1 MSVNIRQII
10 VDFPTKLRLKRSS
23 GNTKKSQAMI
33 YSIFG
38 PRSVVRG
45 FSTFTNG
52 VGWGISIPQ
61 LGNSGAVA
69 VTKYR
74 ITRPYRDDTTWDD
87 FLIALPEKDQLA
99 KFSKDVPLFI
109 RYLKLVTDVDGRN
122 EQFKEFFR
130 RCKDG
135 LTVES
140 DVFITTDELLSVMW
154 KNGYSEQERNAI
166 QFTFPSDY
174 KFHYP
179 ELSVLFDVA
188 EEDAYKFC
196 MRARMDKSHIGE
208 LDAEK
213 TKRGGL
219 LRDHWLL
226 YAGGWYIFKNY
237 PFFSYVFFLKT
248 WGFTTW
254 FISCWYLFGR
264 MATKIWRRNE
274 QMQLQKTADEV
285 MAGED
290 GIVANMRKFANDSN
304 AVEYLKQFKP
314 EAQSSLAEF
323 RSAMVE
329 SQKSAVTER
338 INAQLEAIARMEQA
352 SAGNM
357 QELLVSETTNSFKEA
372 FAASPKMQEAAFEAA
387 LASIK
392 GGAEKSADPVLKHFT
407 DSIKAVETADWS
419 KVRPS
424 KSGSIV
430 ERIAMVRKN
439 AEQEFRKMF
448 YVSKA
453 EASEVREFAKK
464 AQTGGKLDFSKLD
477 AAEAKRLDDLFT
489 SINNRVGFV
498 VPSETSI
505 LSLGVEG
512 SYHGAQEFVESTK
525 GQIDQVAA
533 KIRHERLAA
542 FVKGF

>member
-1 MSVNIRQII
+1 MSKISGMIHSI
-10 VDFPTKLRLKRSS
+10 VRPVSL
-23 GNTKKSQAMI
+23 
-33 YSIFG
+33 
-38 PRSVVRG
+38 VRG

-87 FLIALPEKDQLA
+87 FLLALPEKDQLA

-109 RYLKLVTDVDGRN
+109 RYLKLVTDLDGRH
-122 EQFKEFFR
+122 EQFKEFFL

-135 LTVES
+135 LTVEN

-154 KNGYSEQERNAI
+154 KNGYSEKERNAI

-179 ELSVLFDVA
+179 ELAVLFEVA

-213 TKRGGL
+213 TKRKGI

-226 YAGGWYIFKNY
+226 YAGGWYVFKNY

-248 WGFTTW
+248 WGFTVW

-290 GIVANMRKFANDSN
+290 GLVLNMRKFVNDSN
-304 AVEYLKQFKP
+304 AVDFLAKFKA
-314 EAQSSLAEF
+314 ETQSSLAAY
-323 RSAMVE
+323 RSAVVNAQRE
-329 SQKSAVTER
+329 EVNSR
-338 INAQLEAIARMEQA
+338 INAQLTAIARMEAA

-357 QELLVSETTNSFKEA
+357 QELLVAEATNSFKETFGKNA
-372 FAASPKMQEAAFEAA
+372 KMQEVVFENA
-387 LASIK
+387 LSAIK
-392 GGAEKSADPVLKHFT
+392 GLTVEKAKDPVLKHFQT
-407 DSIKAVETADWS
+407 SVEAVEKADWS
-419 KVRPS
+419 KVKPNA
-424 KSGSIV
+424 SGSIA
-430 ERIAMVRKN
+430 ERIALIRK
-439 AEQEFRKMF
+439 ETETEFKKMF
-448 YVSKA
+448 YVSTKEAA
-453 EASEVREFAKK
+453 EVKEIAKTVTAGK
-464 AQTGGKLDFSKLD
+464 TGFDWSKLSAD
-477 AAEAKRLDDLFT
+477 QSKRLDELYT
-489 SINNRVGFV
+489 TINNRVGV
-498 VPSETSI
+498 VIPSEKDLTGI
-505 LSLGVEG
+505 TNLDPSLLDDEYVVSSKQRLAEIA
-512 SYHGAQEFVESTK
+512 SRV
-525 GQIDQVAA
+525 
-533 KIRHERLAA
+533 RHERLTA
-542 FVKGF
+542 FVNGF